1 MYIDTSKVEISQ
13 NFVAFSEYM
22 NFNVKHTI
30 EISSNFV
37 AFSDYMNFS
46 TITKKKVF
54 DYLHIYLGLKNWKKQ
69 LVCFCTKV
77 EWLHFNVN
85 LVDIG
90 ILRGRKTHR

>member
-1 MYIDTSKVEISQ
+1 MQNLSTLLLTGTMYIDTSKVEISQ

-54 DYLHIYLGLKNWKKQ
+54 DYLHIYLGLKN
-69 LVCFCTKV
+69 
-77 EWLHFNVN
+77 
-85 LVDIG
+85 
-90 ILRGRKTHR
+90 